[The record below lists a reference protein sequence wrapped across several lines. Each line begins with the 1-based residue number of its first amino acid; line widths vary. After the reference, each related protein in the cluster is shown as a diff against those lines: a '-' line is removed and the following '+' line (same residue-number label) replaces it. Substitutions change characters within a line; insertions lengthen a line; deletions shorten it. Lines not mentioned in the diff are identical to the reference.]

1 MNAVFFAQETT
12 PGTSPYS
19 SLIFLALMGAVFY
32 FLIIRPQRKRA
43 KAQQELTANLAV
55 GHQVR
60 TIGGIHG
67 TVLSMDEDSV
77 LLQVEDGKIRVA
89 RRAIGSRVGADDV

>member
-1 MNAVFFAQETT
+1 MNAVVLAAEEAA
-12 PGTSPYS
+12 PANPYS
-19 SLIFLALMGAVFY
+19 SLIFLVLMGAVFY
-32 FLIIRPQRKRA
+32 FLIIRPQRKRS
-43 KAQQELTANLAV
+43 KAQAELTANLAV

-89 RRAIGSRVGADDV
+89 RRAIGSRVGADEV